1 MEICDV
7 KKLLCRGPRWS
18 LLAVTALA
26 DEAAWCQWWRRTWH
40 RMNRMVTESRS
51 QRTRAEGMQRSA

>member
-7 KKLLCRGPRWS
+7 KKLLCSGPRWS

-40 RMNRMVTESRS
+40 RMSRMVAESRS
-51 QRTRAEGMQRSA
+51 KRTRV